1 MDRLATRSQLSDA
14 YQTISGRLINTVG
27 TSASDIFRNM
37 PNWRDENVQLF
48 IDQMERLMTA
58 SKREAAKLAVAYY
71 REIAKIDGERFIAPI
86 IRPDDL
92 TTSTLR
98 NGADRDQVYTRP
110 FVDMRTALSTGAS
123 ITDAVE
129 KGAFRAQDLAKTEI
143 QLARRGAG
151 LFARGRNQN
160 IVGFLRVL
168 SGAENCALCY
178 VASTQRYTRGDL
190 LPIHPGCDCG
200 EMPIY
205 GTTDVGQVIDEQRL
219 DAVHESIAQRFGVS
233 DRGARE
239 IDYSKIAVREHG
251 ELGPVLTVRDQHF
264 TGPNDLPPRRTWGD

>member
-1 MDRLATRSQLSDA
+1 LLGRQDVASV
-14 YQTISGRLINTVG
+14 ISAN
-27 TSASDIFRNM
+27 
-37 PNWRDENVQLF
+37 
-48 IDQMERLMTA
+48 
-58 SKREAAKLAVAYY
+58 
-71 REIAKIDGERFIAPI
+71 
-86 IRPDDL
+86 DL

-98 NGADRDQVYTRP
+98 NGANVEQVYTRP
-110 FVDMRTALSTGAS
+110 FVDMRTALSAGAS
-123 ITDAVE
+123 VTVAVE

-151 LFARGRNQN
+151 LISRSGNGN
-160 IVGFLRVL
+160 IVGYLRVL

-178 VASTQRYTRGDL
+178 VASTQRYRRGDL

-205 GTTDVGQVIDEQRL
+205 GSTDVGQVIDEERL
-219 DAVHESIAQRFGVS
+219 NAVHESIGERFGVS
-233 DRGARE
+233 DRGGRA

-264 TGPNDLPPRRTWGD
+264 TGIDDLPPPRTWG